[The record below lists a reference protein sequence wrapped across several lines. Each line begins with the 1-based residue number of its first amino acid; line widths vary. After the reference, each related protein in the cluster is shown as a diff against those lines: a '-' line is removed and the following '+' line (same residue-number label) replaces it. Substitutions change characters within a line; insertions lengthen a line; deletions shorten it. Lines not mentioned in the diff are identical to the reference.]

1 DTTVTHRLYL
11 DIGLCPEAVRTN
23 RTLGDKTPFC
33 TDPQPLGR
41 IQVELFGRAAP
52 GSVANIVAAAA
63 AGAYDNT
70 ALSKVVAGRF
80 IVAGAQGPK
89 RSGLVQAPPDL
100 PPNPDILAS
109 SAFRLTHRRPGTVS
123 LNLSENVDDSYLRFD
138 KGYRNLSLLITTG
151 PAPVPS
157 LDGENIVVGQVTP
170 ESLEVIRAITAVP
183 TFTPNDNARAF
194 NQFASFIGDERAD
207 KTRSKWGRP
216 LQAILITSAGLL

>member
-1 DTTVTHRLYL
+1 M
-11 DIGLCPEAVRTN
+11 
-23 RTLGDKTPFC
+23 
-33 TDPQPLGR
+33 
-41 IQVELFGRAAP
+41 
-52 GSVANIVAAAA
+52 
-63 AGAYDNT
+63 
-70 ALSKVVAGRF
+70 
-80 IVAGAQGPK
+80 
-89 RSGLVQAPPDL
+89 APPL
-100 PPNPDILAS
+100 PPPCA
-109 SAFRLTHRRPGTVS
+109 AHAT
-123 LNLSENVDDSYLRFD
+123 ENVDDSYLRFD

-170 ESLEVIRAITAVP
+170 GGRSVPSAAAPSAACTAQRAQRSGAPPGMAAERCSTFQAASGPAGRPAAPDPQTRRRRAAAAMPHTRAATRPRRRPRLPHAESLEVIRAITAVT